1 MMVKKLNDHKVLT
14 SPTCGEIREILKD
27 GEYKPLGIA
36 IALDIT
42 PTRAHFHNSFDEIY
56 FVLDGSLK
64 LELYDPVEEK
74 LWTETLNSNELCVV
88 PKGTHHK
95 VIEASIDNRL
105 CVISV
110 PPFHADDEH
119 LSNRN

>member
-1 MMVKKLNDHKVLT
+1 MIVKKLNDHTVLN

-36 IALDIT
+36 IALNIK
-42 PTRAHFHNSFDEIY
+42 PTKAHFHKSFDEIY
-56 FVLDGSLK
+56 FVLNGPLK
-64 LELYDPVEEK
+64 LEFYDPEEK
-74 LWTETLNSNELCVV
+74 KLWRETLNSNELCAVSR
-88 PKGTHHK
+88 GIHHK
-95 VIEASIDNRL
+95 VIEASIENRL

-119 LSNRN
+119 LSNRI

>member
-1 MMVKKLNDHKVLT
+1 MIVKKLNEHKVLN

-36 IALDIT
+36 IALNIK
-42 PTRAHFHNSFDEIY
+42 PTKAHYHKSFDEIY
-56 FVLDGSLK
+56 FVLDGSLR
-64 LELYDPVEEK
+64 LEFYDPEEKK
-74 LWTETLNSNELCVV
+74 LWTETLTSNELCAVSR
-88 PKGTHHK
+88 GIHHK
-95 VIEASIDNRL
+95 VIEASIENRL

-119 LSNRN
+119 LSNRI